1 MEEYVLARFSKKTG
15 KIDTLHEGISAAML
29 KLWALQNT
37 TKTKDT
43 IIFSKVNG
51 DVVFY
56 AEGTADFPEVEKENL
71 GNIEDYCK
79 GLLSY
84 VQDN

>member
-1 MEEYVLARFSKKTG
+1 MEEYVLVRFSKKTG
-15 KIDTLHEGISAAML
+15 KIDIVMESITKSML

-43 IIFSKVNG
+43 IIFSEVTG

-56 AEGTADFPEVEKENL
+56 AEGTADFPEVKKENL

-79 GLLSY
+79 GLLAA

>member
-15 KIDTLHEGISAAML
+15 RVDYILEGISAAML
-29 KLWALQNT
+29 KIWALRNT
-37 TKTKDT
+37 TKTKNT
-43 IIFSKVNG
+43 IIFSKVTG
-51 DVVFY
+51 DVICLVR
-56 AEGTADFPEVEKENL
+56 GTSDFPKVEKESL
-71 GNIEDYCK
+71 GNIENYCK